1 MEPKCHKFTPG
12 LLRRYVLHLRE
23 EERADS
29 TIEKYVRD
37 LEARALDAAL
47 ILHADHGSNN
57 STFTNHVPPPPAPTP
72 IPSSRPLSAP

>member
-1 MEPKCHKFTPG
+1 MEPKRHKFTPG

-37 LEARALDAAL
+37 LEALAA
-47 ILHADHGSNN
+47 IWRGG
-57 STFTNHVPPPPAPTP
+57 
-72 IPSSRPLSAP
+72 PSPNTDCP